1 MNLPQYKYIENYDE
15 QQKSRYLALLPQ
27 LGSNIHFDEDTW
39 VCDKRM
45 RSAGEPKNYMNL

>member
-45 RSAGEPKNYMNL
+45 RSAGSRRIT